1 MIKIAVVLEA
11 CEEGGFSVH
20 VPTLPGCFSQGE
32 SIDEAIINIREAIE
46 LHVEATEHD
55 LVPEQDHRIFELS
68 WEPIAKAT
76 QLEFV
81 GSLKDPQPVADSDL
95 KRTPQTVESLNPG
108 VLGVSITTPKG
119 RE

>member
-1 MIKIAVVLEA
+1 MLKIAVVLEA

-46 LHVEATEHD
+46 LYAEATEHD

-68 WEPIAKAT
+68 WEAIVEVT
-76 QLEFV
+76 RLRFD
-81 GSLKDPQPVADSDL
+81 GSLEEPQPVIDSPGTTL
-95 KRTPQTVESLNPG
+95 RTRSE
-108 VLGVSITTPKG
+108 LGPLSQ
-119 RE
+119 RRS